1 MSHDMGQLLGKLCE
15 EMILRIWILDYA
27 MSSFIWLHTSFYL
40 FGKMNFPVLVGDLQC
55 CFNLISF
62 NFIFLTFLFFIF
74 FPANY
79 VTNDHKICSVA
90 FVLIKKEKEKSSSL
104 FSFVISRQIPW
115 VSSNCFVNIGNPSS
129 NHIFSYMLAPFA
141 HSLTPTFYFLL
152 QCLPFLAKWTE
163 QTNKW
168 H

>member
-55 CFNLISF
+55 CFISF
-62 NFIFLTFLFFIF
+62 NFIFLTFLFF

-79 VTNDHKICSVA
+79 VTNDRNICLVA
-90 FVLIKKEKEKSSSL
+90 FVLMKKGKRKKRRSL
-104 FSFVISRQIPW
+104 CSFVISHQIPW
-115 VSSNCFVNIGNPSS
+115 VSTNCFVNIVNPSS
-129 NHIFSYMLAPFA
+129 NHIFSYTLAFCA
-141 HSLTPTFYFLL
+141 CSLTPTFNFLL